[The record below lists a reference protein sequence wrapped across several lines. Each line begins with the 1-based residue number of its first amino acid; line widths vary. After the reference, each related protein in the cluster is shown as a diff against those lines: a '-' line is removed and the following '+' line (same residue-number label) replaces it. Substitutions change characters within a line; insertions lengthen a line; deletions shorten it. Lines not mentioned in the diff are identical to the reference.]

1 MFMIYGLLCLIRI
14 TTMINQYVIYGERH
28 SGTKFLD
35 KLINKNFAINKTT
48 QFGHKH
54 FFRPECILASEPSLI
69 SETIFLCI
77 VRNPYDWLMSF
88 HNERHHCGISNA
100 KDIYRFLSK
109 EWSSREPFLGPE
121 ILEDRHLYSDRRYK
135 HIFELR
141 SVKLN
146 FLRYILPIYIE
157 NYVFVRYEDFI
168 DATFVSLFIR
178 NIQNRFHL
186 IKNKEHIEKLDLRKK
201 YYHKIDIDLLK
212 YINQKIDWKIEKN
225 IGYQPVLDISEFS
238 CPLD

>member
-1 MFMIYGLLCLIRI
+1 
-14 TTMINQYVIYGERH
+14 MINQYVIYGERH

-35 KLINKNFAINKTT
+35 KLIDKNFDIVKAA

-54 FFRPECILASEPSLI
+54 FFRPKHIFESEASIIDKTL
-69 SETIFLCI
+69 FLCI
-77 VRNPYDWLMSF
+77 ARNPYDWLMSF

-121 ILEDRHLYSDRRYK
+121 ILEDRHLYSNRRYK
-135 HIFELR
+135 DIFELR

-146 FLRYILPIYIE
+146 FLRHILPLYIN

-168 DATFVSLFIR
+168 DVKFTSLFTC
-178 NIQNRFHL
+178 NLENRFGL
-186 IKNKEHIEKLDLRKK
+186 IRKKAHIEKLDLRKK
-201 YYHKIDIDLLK
+201 YYDKINPDLLK
-212 YINQKIDWKIEKN
+212 YINQNIEWKIEN
-225 IGYQPVLDISEFS
+225 QIGYLQASEISEFRH
-238 CPLD
+238 PLD